1 MNGESL
7 ARQLVQ
13 RGLPAGEG
21 PVKASLFDSTLRALR
36 DLSGAPADH
45 AWWVPGRVEVFGK
58 HTDYAGGRSLV
69 AAVPRGFAFVARR
82 RSDANLSVFDARTGE
97 SLSEPASNASARWQH
112 YVDVVRRRFAR
123 NFPGAVF
130 GADVVFASDLP
141 SAAGLSSSSALVV
154 GIAATLAR
162 VADLDVRPEWQ
173 QNLQTPVDIAG
184 YYACIENGA
193 TFGTLTGDAGVGT
206 HGGSEDHVAIICG
219 VPQHLSAYAFVPI
232 RHIADVRV
240 PDGWRFVIASSGVRA
255 EKTGAARTA
264 YNDLSCAS
272 AILLELWNRFER
284 PAVSLGAAMSSDAD
298 APDRLRRIVEH
309 TRVEGWTARALEARL
324 DHFVRED
331 ACVAGALA
339 AVRDVDTRRIGELA
353 EASQRDA
360 ETLLQNQSPGTITL
374 VQAARELSAHAASAF
389 GAGFGGSA
397 WALVDDAD
405 ADAFG
410 RRWLDEYRRR
420 CPTASDPQSFVATP
434 GPPLTE
440 LKKADNYADLT
451 SNTQ

>member
-162 VADLDVRPEWQ
+162 VADLDARSEWR
-173 QNLQTPVDIAG
+173 QNLQTPMDVAG

-193 TFGTLTGDAGVGT
+193 TFGTLVGDAGVGT

-219 VPQHLSAYAFVPI
+219 VPQHLSVYAFVPI
-232 RHIADVRV
+232 GHIADVRV
-240 PDGWRFVIASSGVRA
+240 ADGWRLVIASSGIRA
-255 EKTGAARTA
+255 EKTGTARTA
-264 YNDLSCAS
+264 YNNLSRAA
-272 AILLELWNRFER
+272 AILLDLWNRCER
-284 PAVSLGAAMSSDAD
+284 PAMSLGAAMSSDAA
-298 APDRLRRIVEH
+298 APDRLRRIIQN
-309 TRVEGWTARALEARL
+309 TASEGWTARALEARL
-324 DHFVRED
+324 DHFLRED
-331 ACVAGALA
+331 SRVADALVA
-339 AVRDVDTRRIGELA
+339 FRDADATRIGELA
-353 EASQRDA
+353 EGSQRDA
-360 ETLLQNQSPGTITL
+360 ETLLQNQIPQTMML
-374 VQAARELSAHAASAF
+374 VQAARELFAHAACAF

-405 ADAFG
+405 ADAFA
-410 RRWLDEYRRR
+410 RRWLDEYRPR
-420 CPTASDPQSFVATP
+420 CRTASDAQAFVATP

-440 LKKADNYADLT
+440 LNAKDN
-451 SNTQ
+451 S